1 MLADQKIDELSLT
14 RAVCIGGQTVAFNV
28 RSTGL
33 IKSPRLKY
41 ALSSDRPLTLGV
53 RDAAVDRIS
62 FFLSLADDLEHFYRI
77 GYGDVDFAPVLQ
89 KLYGLHQVKFL
100 TPFEEPTEN
109 PVLDRRRKSL
119 RG

>member
-14 RAVCIGGQTVAFNV
+14 RAVCIGGQTVVFNV

-41 ALSSDRPLTLGV
+41 ALSSVRPLTPGV

-77 GYGDVDFAPVLQ
+77 GYGDVDFAFVLQ
-89 KLYGLHQVKFL
+89 WLYGVQHVKFL
-100 TPFEEPTEN
+100 TASDAACCT
-109 PVLDRRRKSL
+109 VLSQRY
-119 RG
+119 